1 MKYIFTLC
9 DPAYISMLL
18 LNILVNTNDK
28 KEYKFINKLTLGQ
41 TLFEKIT
48 GVKNSHSFFSV
59 LQVRKFVN
67 FRCLTVE
74 CASYL

>member
-41 TLFEKIT
+41 TLFEKKSQESRI
-48 GVKNSHSFFSV
+48 HFHFSV
-59 LQVRKFVN
+59 FYKYEKL
-67 FRCLTVE
+67 LILG
-74 CASYL
+74 ASQ

>member
-41 TLFEKIT
+41 TLFEKNHRSQEFTFIFQCFT
-48 GVKNSHSFFSV
+48 SAKN
-59 LQVRKFVN
+59 
-67 FRCLTVE
+67 C
-74 CASYL
+74 